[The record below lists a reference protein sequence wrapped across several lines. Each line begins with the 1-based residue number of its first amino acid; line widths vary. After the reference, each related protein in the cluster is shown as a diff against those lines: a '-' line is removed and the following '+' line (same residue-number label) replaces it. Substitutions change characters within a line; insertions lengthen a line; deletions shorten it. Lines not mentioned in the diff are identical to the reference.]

1 MARRMRKVG
10 VALFTAA
17 LALPSASGL
26 AAQQPPQ
33 ARESLE
39 SRLARVERMLES
51 GSLADM
57 LMQLEQLQKEVRQLR
72 GDVELQG
79 YTMEELKRRLQTLEK
94 ANAAQNPSPAAPAV
108 PEATTP
114 AEPVTPEPIIEI
126 PPVPARQAPSGAA
139 ADPASEQMAYQGS
152 FNLLKEGRYADA
164 ISAFRTFLASY
175 PNSSYA
181 GSAQYWLGE
190 AYYASRNFTPAVEEF
205 KKVIERYPGSAKEA
219 DARLKMGYAY
229 YELGEWGQA
238 RKALSDLT
246 NRYPNTTAAHLAE
259 NRLQRMNS
267 EGR

>member
-1 MARRMRKVG
+1 MARRMRKIG

-26 AAQQPPQ
+26 AAQQQ
-33 ARESLE
+33 VRESLE

-72 GDVELQG
+72 GDVEFQG

-94 ANAAQNPSPAAPAV
+94 ANAAQNPSPATPAA
-108 PEATTP
+108 PEAAVP
-114 AEPVTPEPIIEI
+114 AEPAAPEPIIEI

-139 ADPASEQMAYQGS
+139 ADPAAEQTAYQGG
-152 FNLLKEGRYADA
+152 FNLLKEGRHTEA

-205 KKVIERYPGSAKEA
+205 KKVIERYPGSAKDA

-246 NRYPNTTAAHLAE
+246 KRYPNTTTARLAQ